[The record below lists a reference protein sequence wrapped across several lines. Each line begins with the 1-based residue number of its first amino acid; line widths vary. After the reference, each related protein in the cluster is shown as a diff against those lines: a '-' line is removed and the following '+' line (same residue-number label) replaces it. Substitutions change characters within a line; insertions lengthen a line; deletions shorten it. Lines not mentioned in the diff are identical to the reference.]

1 MDLWRFQLLI
11 VNQVF
16 LSDLEVLDA
25 GYCQWVAA
33 SKTPNPHYLKYLA
46 RGSDSLSVLTCIG
59 IMPHELLGIHR
70 IMPQLLGIQRMP
82 VYGNYFPLPP
92 LTDLLCK
99 VSCVWT

>member
-59 IMPHELLGIHR
+59 ITPHELLGIHR
-70 IMPQLLGIQRMP
+70 MPL
-82 VYGNYFPLPP
+82 YGNYFPLPP